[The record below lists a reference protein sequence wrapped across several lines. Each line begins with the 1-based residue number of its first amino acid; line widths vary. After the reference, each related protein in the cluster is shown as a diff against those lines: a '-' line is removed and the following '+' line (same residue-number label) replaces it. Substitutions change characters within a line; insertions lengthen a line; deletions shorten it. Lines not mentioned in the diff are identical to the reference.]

1 MTDKRIMK
9 VTEAVFERMDSR
21 IATELAGAYD
31 AWISFG
37 FCVSLGMLYSLPFT
51 AFFEAQESKIP
62 NVRMDSKGTS
72 IIGDLFGCLFVTYLS
87 MIERT
92 PQANL
97 HHLASRWT

>member
-37 FCVSLGMLYSLPFT
+37 FCVSLGMLYSL
-51 AFFEAQESKIP
+51 
-62 NVRMDSKGTS
+62 
-72 IIGDLFGCLFVTYLS
+72 LLS
-87 MIERT
+87 HI
-92 PQANL
+92 
-97 HHLASRWT
+97 

>member
-37 FCVSLGMLYSLPFT
+37 FFCRVSVCYILCLVLQF
-51 AFFEAQESKIP
+51 FFE
-62 NVRMDSKGTS
+62 
-72 IIGDLFGCLFVTYLS
+72 
-87 MIERT
+87 
-92 PQANL
+92 
-97 HHLASRWT
+97 

>member
-37 FCVSLGMLYSLPFT
+37 FCVSFVCYILCFLGH
-51 AFFEAQESKIP
+51 
-62 NVRMDSKGTS
+62 
-72 IIGDLFGCLFVTYLS
+72 LFGKLKLL
-87 MIERT
+87 I
-92 PQANL
+92 
-97 HHLASRWT
+97 

>member
-37 FCVSLGMLYSLPFT
+37 FCVSLGMLYSVLLKR
-51 AFFEAQESKIP
+51 FFLKRRKAKFPMFAWILRVPQFLGI
-62 NVRMDSKGTS
+62 
-72 IIGDLFGCLFVTYLS
+72 CLVVCL
-87 MIERT
+87 
-92 PQANL
+92 
-97 HHLASRWT
+97 